1 MIKKFTLLLSCV
13 ALASF
18 AGAQT
23 LTVTANPTSGPSCNN
38 GTNGSATLNF
48 SGCAGPYTYTV
59 NGGSPQVSNN
69 ATVNLTNLA
78 SGTYTVAVTT
88 PGGGG
93 TQTLAQDN
101 FDGAN
106 NWTIN
111 TPIGAQASE
120 ANLWKISDE
129 ESWDGVCGSGNLV
142 TAGDKTLHVTCQGLF
157 CIGTGALYFAGD
169 GGSFGYPSNT
179 DKYSTFNTNINTT
192 GLTNIHV
199 KFGWRGAGQT
209 NQDYALLRY
218 STNGGAN
225 WTDLSTK
232 YQNQVNWACA
242 DVTLPVACENQANL
256 RIGFRWIND
265 NDGAGTDPSFAVD
278 DLLVTAGSGGGGC
291 SGSVQFTLANPAPFV
306 PTTNITGNVDLCQGD
321 VLTLSATNA
330 NNCTPITITGG
341 GTYSLTCQNQAG
353 CSGTS
358 APVVVTMV
366 NDPVAN
372 FSYTQIDNYTVDF
385 TSTGSGATTYNWIIS
400 DNTVGNSSNLS
411 YDFSSEG
418 TYSVTLIVTNA
429 CGSDTIVI
437 PVIVVKVGLN
447 ESAVFSAFDLFP
459 NPASNQVMLQL
470 SAVKPINGVIKV
482 VTPMGQIVAE
492 DVVKFNGS
500 FNKTFDITNLARGI
514 YSIVITTEGKSFSR
528 KLVVE

>member
-38 GTNGSATLNF
+38 GTNGSATINV

-59 NGGSPQVSNN
+59 NGGAPVVSN
-69 ATVNLTNLA
+69 TSPINLTNLA

-93 TQTLAQDN
+93 TQTVFTDN

-106 NWTIN
+106 NWTLN
-111 TPIGAQASE
+111 TASGAQDVD
-120 ANLWKISDE
+120 ANAWVIDDF
-129 ESWDGVCGSGNLV
+129 ESWNGVCGSGNLV
-142 TAGDKTLHVTCQGLF
+142 TPGDKTLHMYCTGQF
-157 CIGTGALYFAGD
+157 CGFIGTGAIYD
-169 GGSFGYPSNT
+169 TGGVITNTGT
-179 DKYSTFNTNINTT
+179 DKFASTTNNISTV
-192 GLTNIHV
+192 GLTNIV
-199 KFGWRGAGQT
+199 VTFGWRCVGQT
-209 NQDYALLRY
+209 DVDYANMRY
-218 STNGGAN
+218 SINGGTN
-225 WTDLSTK
+225 WIDLPTK
-232 YQNQVNWACA
+232 YQNQNNWACA
-242 DVTLPVACENQANL
+242 SVTLPATCENISTL
-256 RIGFRWIND
+256 KLGFRWRNN
-265 NDGAGTDPSFAVD
+265 NDGVGSDPTIAID
-278 DLLVTAGSGGGGC
+278 DFVVTAGSGGGGC

-470 SAVKPINGVIKV
+470 SAVKPVNGVIKV